1 MGIVSVSDGIL
12 PSISTMGLAT
22 LIFSNAM
29 AEVTAQ
35 LASGDREGRR
45 LWKDVEAGGREK

>member
-1 MGIVSVSDGIL
+1 VSVSDGIL

-35 LASGDREGRR
+35 LATVGQMRGTGGGGD
-45 LWKDVEAGGREK
+45 K